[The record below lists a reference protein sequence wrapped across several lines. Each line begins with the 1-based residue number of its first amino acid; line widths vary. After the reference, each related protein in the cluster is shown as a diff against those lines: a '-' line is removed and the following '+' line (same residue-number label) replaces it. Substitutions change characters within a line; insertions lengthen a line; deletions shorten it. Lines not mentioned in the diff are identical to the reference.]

1 MNLGDK
7 KSQRSVKTTQ
17 KCKFRRQKVLKK
29 CERRHKNV
37 TLDDKKSQLVKKKK
51 LQNVNLG
58 DKISQTSVKKTE
70 KYKFR

>member
-1 MNLGDK
+1 MT
-7 KSQRSVKTTQ
+7 KS
-17 KCKFRRQKVLKK
+17 
-29 CERRHKNV
+29 HN
-37 TLDDKKSQLVKKKK
+37 QLKKKK